1 MMRHFKTT
9 AVLAIVILA
18 AGSLWAGPQA
28 RVFGKVID
36 SEGKPITTATITYTT
51 NELTDFEKTITVKDD
66 GTFKALILDATRVYI
81 FHVSA
86 PGYIGHDEEFKV
98 AVGTMDNDFEFQLKT
113 VAEANTQKT
122 LELAQR
128 PGYKELEEG
137 RKLLKAGQ
145 KDQAMALFK
154 EALVAIP
161 DFLPALEN
169 LAELQ
174 YESEDLENALATAK
188 KCLEE
193 DDESLGCLAIAANSS
208 EALGDKE
215 ARDAFMK
222 RYQEANPDDP
232 ASLFNQ
238 AVVFLN
244 AMDDEKAKPLLEQ
257 CLDIDPEFPKCLF
270 EYGMVLL
277 RGGDTDGAKAKFE
290 KYLEVAPDGEDA
302 VTASETV
309 KYL

>member
-1 MMRHFKTT
+1 MHYFKNT
-9 AVLAIVILA
+9 AILAIVILA
-18 AGSLWAGPQA
+18 AGSSWAGPQA
-28 RVFGKVID
+28 RVFGRVID
-36 SEGKPITTATITYTT
+36 SSGDPILTATITYTT
-51 NELTDFEKTITVKDD
+51 NELTNFEKTITVKDD
-66 GTFKALILDATRVYI
+66 GSFKALVLDATRVYI

-86 PGYIGHDEEFKV
+86 PGYIGQDQEFKV
-98 AVGTMDNDFEFQLKT
+98 AVGTTDNEYEFQLKT
-113 VAEANTQKT
+113 TAEANARKT
-122 LELAQR
+122 LELAER

-137 RKLLKAGQ
+137 RKLLKTGQ

-154 EALVAIP
+154 QALVAIP

-174 YESEDLENALATAK
+174 YEEGDLENALATAK

-193 DDESLGCLAIAANSS
+193 DDESLGCLAIAANTS
-208 EALGDKE
+208 ESLGDQE
-215 ARDAFMK
+215 ARDAYMK

-257 CLDIDPEFPKCLF
+257 CLDVDPEFPKCLF

-290 KYLEVAPDGEDA
+290 KYLEVAPDGDDA